1 MKLDFNFKKFGGVMF
16 LLFNLSSYK
25 TRRSFYHSYL
35 SSTQV
40 FRDLKYFA
48 LPFALVATLL
58 STDSNAAAI
67 WQQPFDIKD
76 SFNSIG
82 IKELDIGGQ
91 RVIFEGTG
99 PTQVIR
105 DCVYL
110 GEKSDCYQTPFEQ
123 NGLDTIMTEMVSLH
137 LVGKTMGFH
146 TEIRVGEG
154 WSFFD
159 DLIFTDLIGLDHSR
173 GQIQDLAGLP
183 DGNIDF
189 PANSIF
195 DIFFDVWIDFNNDGI
210 VDVGEVV
217 SNDVRDLSGDSILD
231 SYALRMFAEIEDVPP
246 PKWTQYICSGKVSAL
261 DPSIGTFDAVVEEAC
276 PPPLDLFFIN
286 PDRTEITSAD
296 LDLPSVFAIDAKH
309 IVPEPTTFMLLSAG
323 LALFGWQHRRKPLA

>member
-1 MKLDFNFKKFGGVMF
+1 MF

-67 WQQPFDIKD
+67 WEQPFDITD
-76 SFNSIG
+76 SFGSRGVKGLTIN
-82 IKELDIGGQ
+82 GQ
-91 RVIFEGTG
+91 QVSFYGTG

-105 DCVYL
+105 DCISP
-110 GEKSDCYQTPFEQ
+110 GEIANCNRTPFEQ
-123 NGLDTIMTEMVSLH
+123 NEFDTIMTEMISLH
-137 LVGKTMGFH
+137 LIGEVLGYDAQ
-146 TEIRVGEG
+146 IRVGQG

-159 DLIFTDLIGLDHSR
+159 DLNAIGLDHSR
-173 GQIQDLAGLP
+173 GQIQDLAGSP
-183 DGNIDF
+183 TDGIIDF

-231 SYALRMFAEIEDVPP
+231 SYALRMAFDLLDDVPP
-246 PKWTQYICSGKVSAL
+246 PKGTTYVSLGKVSAG
-261 DPSIGTFDAVVEEAC
+261 DPSIGTFDADVESL
-276 PPPLDLFFIN
+276 PLNLYFIK
-286 PDRTEITSAD
+286 PDRTELEPQQLSVSVISAT
-296 LDLPSVFAIDAKH
+296 H
-309 IVPEPTTFMLLSAG
+309 TVPEPTTFMLLSAG